1 MALSRWTGVAGVALT
16 ACLAWAALLAADAHF
31 KFGGD
36 PRGMLFVGRNLH
48 HPPAL
53 ADVPRCGAFGYD
65 GQFYAALAADPW
77 LRSEETLRSLDAPGY
92 RAGRILLPVL
102 AWVLALGN
110 AGAAVVAYQAL
121 CWTLALAAIVLVSAW
136 LRGEGASPWWAL
148 LLVPNAGLVTSMLRS
163 TPDAAAAALV
173 LAMLLLRRG
182 GRHGAAVALAALATL
197 ARETSLL
204 AALAVALDELLRG
217 EQRRALAYVAA
228 PLLATLAWQG
238 WIETAWHPSY
248 RLPTSLAPPFT
259 GLGAKLAATLQAPA
273 VDWQELSGVLAA
285 ALTVAGIAAVLARRW
300 RGEAG
305 AGTYLAFAVLALFL
319 GAKAYAD
326 AYASSR
332 ALVVAPFLAVALAA
346 RPGPRWARV
355 LLLAGPVAY
364 ALAGLAM
371 VRAELGPFLP
381 AP

>member
-1 MALSRWTGVAGVALT
+1 MARSRWTGVAGVALT

-36 PRGMLFVGRNLH
+36 PRGLLFVGRNLH

-53 ADVPRCGAFGYD
+53 AGVPRCGAFGYD

-77 LRSEETLRSLDAPGY
+77 LRSEDTLRSLDAPGY
-92 RAGRILLPVL
+92 RAGRILLPML
-102 AWVLALGN
+102 AWALALGSG
-110 AGAAVVAYQAL
+110 GAAVVAYQAL
-121 CWTLALAAIVLVSAW
+121 CWTLALAAIVLVAAW

-148 LLVPNAGLVTSMLRS
+148 LLLPNAGLVTSMLRS

-173 LAMLLLRRG
+173 VAMLLLHRG
-182 GRHGAAVALAALATL
+182 RRHGAGAGVGALATL

-217 EQRRALAYVAA
+217 ERRRALAYLAA
-228 PLLATLAWQG
+228 PLLAALAWQG
-238 WIETAWHPSY
+238 WIETAWHPNY
-248 RLPTSLAPPFT
+248 RLPASLALPFV
-259 GLGAKLAATLQAPA
+259 GLGGKLAATLQAPA
-273 VDWQELSGVLAA
+273 LDWQELWAALAA

-300 RGEAG
+300 RGEAAAG
-305 AGTYLAFAVLALFL
+305 AYLAFAALAVILA
-319 GAKAYAD
+319 GKAYAD

-346 RPGPRWARV
+346 RPGPRWARA
-355 LLLAGPVAY
+355 LLLAGPVAFG
-364 ALAGLAM
+364 LAGLAM
-371 VRAELGPFLP
+371 LRAELGPWLP
-381 AP
+381 LP